1 MTREEQIRIL
11 TEARERAFK
20 QIDLTE
26 GCEMG
31 SEDFVRLLRAV
42 RELGWMATP
51 HCDFPVLESGHNAPE
66 EADESKR
73 NLPNVRIE
81 RVGNQVLAE
90 IVDEPVVAEVKITP
104 VVEAEPEKPTMSK
117 EEVRDKLSTYSNKY
131 DHLDV
136 AAIMSEM
143 GYSKLSDIPAV
154 RYAELLEKVEAA
166 IKEGA

>member
-1 MTREEQIRIL
+1 MTNTEKLSILEAATVRAYEEL
-11 TEARERAFK
+11 ERFGK
-20 QIDLTE
+20 D
-26 GCEMG
+26 
-31 SEDFVRLLRAV
+31 DFNASK
-42 RELGWMATP
+42 
-51 HCDFPVLESGHNAPE
+51 VLEILQAIPQMEYLHMS
-66 EADESKR
+66 
-73 NLPNVRIE
+73 
-81 RVGNQVLAE
+81 
-90 IVDEPVVAEVKITP
+90 IVDRLRCLSSNDILFPENPVPVNAEVVSEPVVAEVKITP

-143 GYSKLSDIPAV
+143 GYSKLSDIPAA

>member
-11 TEARERAFK
+11 SAAKDRALK
-20 QIDLTE
+20 QVEETE

-31 SEDFVRLLRAV
+31 TEEFGRLLYTV
-42 RELGWMATP
+42 QQLDWMANP
-51 HCDFPVLESGHNAPE
+51 HCDFPVPESGHDAPE
-66 EADESKR
+66 EADK
-73 NLPNVRIE
+73 P
-81 RVGNQVLAE
+81 
-90 IVDEPVVAEVKITP
+90 EPVKPEPVKPEPAPEVVQT
-104 VVEAEPEKPTMSK
+104 ASTMSK

-143 GYSKLSDIPAV
+143 GYSKLSDIPAA